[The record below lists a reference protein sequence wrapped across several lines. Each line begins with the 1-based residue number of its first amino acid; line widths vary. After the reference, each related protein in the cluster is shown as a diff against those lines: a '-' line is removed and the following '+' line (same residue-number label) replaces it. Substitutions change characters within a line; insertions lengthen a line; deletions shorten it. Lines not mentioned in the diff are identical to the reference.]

1 MLIIFLSLQ
10 TNNSC
15 PQDRIPFFLVFV
27 RRTIGGR
34 IIRRVAVEEVK
45 PADIPAEEEDDPT
58 FCEVLIKLE
67 KNFSNLNVIA

>member
-1 MLIIFLSLQ
+1 MVIYASILPLQ

-27 RRTIGGR
+27 RRFIGGR

-45 PADIPAEEEDDPT
+45 PADTTQEEEEDPT
-58 FCEVLIKLE
+58 FCEV
-67 KNFSNLNVIA
+67 